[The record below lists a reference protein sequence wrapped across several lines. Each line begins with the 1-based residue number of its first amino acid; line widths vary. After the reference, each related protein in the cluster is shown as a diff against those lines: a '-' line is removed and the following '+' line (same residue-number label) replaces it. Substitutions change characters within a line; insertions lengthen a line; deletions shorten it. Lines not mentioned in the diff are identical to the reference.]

1 MTFPDFQRQMEWCQ
15 RYFTKMSLKPQTR
28 RQDFATGGPK
38 VTRGEEHFFNRMLDV
53 CSNRYAKSRLQHVN
67 FNCILLD
74 PENYSD
80 MKAEPT
86 EHCHLLLQLGQG
98 KRQ

>member
-1 MTFPDFQRQMEWCQ
+1 MVSEIFYKNVPEAPDPSPGFRNRGGQKSQGGGTF
-15 RYFTKMSLKPQTR
+15 L
-28 RQDFATGGPK
+28 
-38 VTRGEEHFFNRMLDV
+38 NRMLDV
-53 CSNRYAKSRLQHVN
+53 CSNRYENSRLQHVN

-74 PENYSD
+74 TESYSD
-80 MKAEPT
+80 MKAEPA